1 MKQAKSTASKTPRGA
16 GLLGVPSS
24 GGSPLRVSSTPVSST
39 RGSTLGASHQ
49 EAQTPLQKA
58 IDQYLI
64 HLRVERGSSEHTI
77 ASYARDLRRY
87 SAYMATLGVI
97 DPERITTA
105 QVRSFM
111 RELAAPT
118 VPLAGFVAGFDV
130 GFDAG
135 EKNNQ
140 NAQEAQEVQEE
151 AAESLALMIASES
164 GRGVGNGHAG
174 NRRAGKGPVGKGRAG
189 QSKAGEP
196 DKETP
201 TAEGMPS
208 LPLPLGP
215 NSIARTMAAVRG
227 AHAFWVSA
235 LIVPTDPAAPVTPPK
250 NVKRLPKAVSVED
263 IQRLLAVPDRET
275 ATGLRNRAIL
285 EFLYATGARVSEM
298 LNADIDD
305 VHFEGT
311 LTDEDGNQIT
321 LPGYVRLFGKGNKER
336 LVPIGSYAQKAIQD
350 YLVRA
355 RPSLVAHGK
364 GTAALFVNGRGGRL
378 GRQGAWLILKE
389 AAEAAGLSSD
399 FSPHSMRHSFAT
411 HLLQG
416 GADIRVVQELLGHA
430 SIATTQV
437 YTKVTP
443 EGLVEVY
450 RMAHPRAHERG

>member
-1 MKQAKSTASKTPRGA
+1 MKQAKSTASKAPRGA
-16 GLLGVPSS
+16 GLLGATSS
-24 GGSPLRVSSTPVSST
+24 AGSSVLGSSALDSS
-39 RGSTLGASHQ
+39 SLGASHQ

-58 IDQYLI
+58 IDQYFI

-118 VPLAGFVAGFDV
+118 VPLAGFVAGFD
-130 GFDAG
+130 AG

-140 NAQEAQEVQEE
+140 NAKESQEAQEE

-164 GRGVGNGHAG
+164 GRGT
-174 NRRAGKGPVGKGRAG
+174 GKGRAG
-189 QSKAGEP
+189 QPEKAGAPE
-196 DKETP
+196 KETP
-201 TAEGMPS
+201 TAEGAPS

-250 NVKRLPKAVSVED
+250 NIKRLPKAVSVED

-311 LTDEDGNQIT
+311 PTDEDGNQIT

-443 EGLVEVY
+443 EGLMEVY

>member
-1 MKQAKSTASKTPRGA
+1 MKQAKSMASKTSRGA

-24 GGSPLRVSSTPVSST
+24 AGSSALGSSS
-39 RGSTLGASHQ
+39 RGSSALGASHQ
-49 EAQTPLQKA
+49 EGQTPLQRA
-58 IDQYLI
+58 IEQYLI

-118 VPLAGFVAGFDV
+118 VPLAGFE
-130 GFDAG
+130 AG
-135 EKNNQ
+135 EKNTQ
-140 NAQEAQEVQEE
+140 NVQDAQEAQDE

-164 GRGVGNGHAG
+164 GRGASKERAG
-174 NRRAGKGPVGKGRAG
+174 NGRAG
-189 QSKAGEP
+189 QGNTGQSEKGM
-196 DKETP
+196 P
-201 TAEGMPS
+201 TAEGTPS

-275 ATGLRNRAIL
+275 ATGLRNRAML

-443 EGLVEVY
+443 EGLMEVY

>member
-1 MKQAKSTASKTPRGA
+1 MKQAKSTASKTARGT
-16 GLLGVPSS
+16 GLLGAPSS
-24 GGSPLRVSSTPVSST
+24 VGSSVLGSFTPVSST
-39 RGSTLGASHQ
+39 RGSSHQ

-118 VPLAGFVAGFDV
+118 VPLAGFVAGFET
-130 GFDAG
+130 G

-140 NAQEAQEVQEE
+140 NAQDSQEAQEE

-164 GRGVGNGHAG
+164 GRGAGTGRTGNG
-174 NRRAGKGPVGKGRAG
+174 RAGKGQARKGRAG

-201 TAEGMPS
+201 TAEGAPS

-443 EGLVEVY
+443 EGLMEVY

>member
-1 MKQAKSTASKTPRGA
+1 MKQPKSTASKAPRGA

-24 GGSPLRVSSTPVSST
+24 AGSSALGSSS
-39 RGSTLGASHQ
+39 RGSSVLGSSHQ
-49 EAQTPLQKA
+49 EAQTPLQRA

-118 VPLAGFVAGFDV
+118 VPLAGFE
-130 GFDAG
+130 AG
-135 EKNNQ
+135 EKHNQ
-140 NAQEAQEVQEE
+140 NEQDAQEE

-164 GRGVGNGHAG
+164 GRGAS
-174 NRRAGKGPVGKGRAG
+174 KGRAG
-189 QSKAGEP
+189 QGNTGQPE
-196 DKETP
+196 KETP
-201 TAEGMPS
+201 TAEGSPS

-443 EGLVEVY
+443 EGLMEVY

>member
-1 MKQAKSTASKTPRGA
+1 MKQAKSTVSKTSRGA

-24 GGSPLRVSSTPVSST
+24 AGSSVLGSSALGSSAL
-39 RGSTLGASHQ
+39 GSSSLGASHQ
-49 EAQTPLQKA
+49 EAQTPLQRA
-58 IDQYLI
+58 IEQYLI

-118 VPLAGFVAGFDV
+118 VPLAGFE
-130 GFDAG
+130 AG

-140 NAQEAQEVQEE
+140 NAQESREAQEE

-164 GRGVGNGHAG
+164 GRGA
-174 NRRAGKGPVGKGRAG
+174 GKGRAG
-189 QSKAGEP
+189 QPEKAGAPE
-196 DKETP
+196 KETP
-201 TAEGMPS
+201 TAEGAPN

-250 NVKRLPKAVSVED
+250 NVKRLPKAVRVED

-275 ATGLRNRAIL
+275 ATGLRNRAML

-350 YLVRA
+350 YLVRG

-443 EGLVEVY
+443 EGLMEVY

>member
-16 GLLGVPSS
+16 GLLGAPSS
-24 GGSPLRVSSTPVSST
+24 VGSSVQGSSAL
-39 RGSTLGASHQ
+39 GSSHQ

-118 VPLAGFVAGFDV
+118 APLAGFE
-130 GFDAG
+130 AG
-135 EKNNQ
+135 EKHNQ
-140 NAQEAQEVQEE
+140 NVQEAREAQEE

-164 GRGVGNGHAG
+164 GRGAGTGRAGTGRAGNG
-174 NRRAGKGPVGKGRAG
+174 RAGKGRVGNGRAG

-196 DKETP
+196 DNETP
-201 TAEGMPS
+201 TAEGAPS

-298 LNADIDD
+298 LNADI
-305 VHFEGT
+305 E
-311 LTDEDGNQIT
+311 
-321 LPGYVRLFGKGNKER
+321 
-336 LVPIGSYAQKAIQD
+336 IG
-350 YLVRA
+350 
-355 RPSLVAHGK
+355 
-364 GTAALFVNGRGGRL
+364 
-378 GRQGAWLILKE
+378 
-389 AAEAAGLSSD
+389 
-399 FSPHSMRHSFAT
+399 
-411 HLLQG
+411 
-416 GADIRVVQELLGHA
+416 
-430 SIATTQV
+430 
-437 YTKVTP
+437 
-443 EGLVEVY
+443 
-450 RMAHPRAHERG
+450 RAHV

>member
-1 MKQAKSTASKTPRGA
+1 MKQAKSTASKAPRGA

-24 GGSPLRVSSTPVSST
+24 AGSSVLGSSALGSSS
-39 RGSTLGASHQ
+39 RGSSALGASHQ
-49 EAQTPLQKA
+49 EAQTPLQRA
-58 IDQYLI
+58 INQYLI

-118 VPLAGFVAGFDV
+118 VPLAGFE
-130 GFDAG
+130 AG
-135 EKNNQ
+135 EKHNQ
-140 NAQEAQEVQEE
+140 NAQESQEAQDE

-164 GRGVGNGHAG
+164 GRGTGNG
-174 NRRAGKGPVGKGRAG
+174 RTGKGRAG
-189 QSKAGEP
+189 QSKAGAPE
-196 DKETP
+196 KETP
-201 TAEGMPS
+201 TAEGAPN

-364 GTAALFVNGRGGRL
+364 GTAALFVNGRGSRL

-443 EGLVEVY
+443 EGLMEVY

>member
-16 GLLGVPSS
+16 GLLGVSS
-24 GGSPLRVSSTPVSST
+24 FVGSSVQGSSAL
-39 RGSTLGASHQ
+39 GSSHQ

-118 VPLAGFVAGFDV
+118 VPLAGFVAGFES
-130 GFDAG
+130 G

-164 GRGVGNGHAG
+164 GRGAGNKRAGNG
-174 NRRAGKGPVGKGRAG
+174 RAGKGRVGNGRAG

-196 DKETP
+196 DNETP
-201 TAEGMPS
+201 TAEGAPS

-443 EGLVEVY
+443 EGLMEVY

>member
-1 MKQAKSTASKTPRGA
+1 MKQAKSTVSKAPRGA

-24 GGSPLRVSSTPVSST
+24 AGSSVLGSSALGSTPSS
-39 RGSTLGASHQ
+39 SHQ

-118 VPLAGFVAGFDV
+118 VPLAGF
-130 GFDAG
+130 DAG
-135 EKNNQ
+135 EKNKQ
-140 NAQEAQEVQEE
+140 NAQESQEAQEE

-164 GRGVGNGHAG
+164 GRGTGN
-174 NRRAGKGPVGKGRAG
+174 GRAG
-189 QSKAGEP
+189 QPEKAGAPE
-196 DKETP
+196 KEAP
-201 TAEGMPS
+201 TAEGAPS
-208 LPLPLGP
+208 LPLPLGS

-298 LNADIDD
+298 LNVDIDD

-311 LTDEDGNQIT
+311 LTDEDGNQVT

-443 EGLVEVY
+443 EGLMEVY

>member
-1 MKQAKSTASKTPRGA
+1 MKQAESTVSKAPRGA
-16 GLLGVPSS
+16 GLLGVTSS
-24 GGSPLRVSSTPVSST
+24 AGSSALGSSALDSS
-39 RGSTLGASHQ
+39 SLGASHQ

-87 SAYMATLGVI
+87 STYMATLGVI

-118 VPLAGFVAGFDV
+118 VPLAGFVAGFK
-130 GFDAG
+130 AG
-135 EKNNQ
+135 EKDNQ
-140 NAQEAQEVQEE
+140 NAREAREAQEE

-164 GRGVGNGHAG
+164 GRGTGN
-174 NRRAGKGPVGKGRAG
+174 GRAG
-189 QSKAGEP
+189 QSKAGAPEQ
-196 DKETP
+196 ETP
-201 TAEGMPS
+201 TAEGAPS

-350 YLVRA
+350 YLVRG
-355 RPSLVAHGK
+355 RPALVAHGK

-443 EGLVEVY
+443 EGLMEVY

>member
-1 MKQAKSTASKTPRGA
+1 MKQTKSTVSKAPRGA
-16 GLLGVPSS
+16 GLLGVTSS
-24 GGSPLRVSSTPVSST
+24 AGSSVLGSSALDSS
-39 RGSTLGASHQ
+39 SLGAFHQ

-58 IDQYLI
+58 VDQYLI

-118 VPLAGFVAGFDV
+118 VPLAGFVAGFE
-130 GFDAG
+130 AG
-135 EKNNQ
+135 EKDNQ
-140 NAQEAQEVQEE
+140 NAREAREAQEE

-164 GRGVGNGHAG
+164 GRGTGN
-174 NRRAGKGPVGKGRAG
+174 GRAG
-189 QSKAGEP
+189 QPEKAGAPE
-196 DKETP
+196 KEAP
-201 TAEGMPS
+201 TAEGAPN

-355 RPSLVAHGK
+355 RPSFVAHGK

-443 EGLVEVY
+443 EGLMEVY

>member
-1 MKQAKSTASKTPRGA
+1 MKQAKSTASKTFCGA
-16 GLLGVPSS
+16 SLLGVSS
-24 GGSPLRVSSTPVSST
+24 FAGSSVLGS
-39 RGSTLGASHQ
+39 STLGSSHQ
-49 EAQTPLQKA
+49 EGQTPLQKA

-77 ASYARDLRRY
+77 ASYGRDLRRY

-118 VPLAGFVAGFDV
+118 VPLAGFEV
-130 GFDAG
+130 G
-135 EKNNQ
+135 EKNTQ
-140 NAQEAQEVQEE
+140 NAQESQEAQEEV
-151 AAESLALMIASES
+151 AESLALMIASES
-164 GRGVGNGHAG
+164 GRGTGNGGAG
-174 NRRAGKGPVGKGRAG
+174 NARSG
-189 QSKAGEP
+189 QPEKAGAPE
-196 DKETP
+196 KEMP
-201 TAEGMPS
+201 TAEGVPS

-227 AHAFWVSA
+227 VHAFWVSA
-235 LIVPTDPAAPVTPPK
+235 LIVLTDPAAPVTPPK

-311 LTDEDGNQIT
+311 LTDEDSNQII

-355 RPSLVAHGK
+355 RPTFVAHGK

-443 EGLVEVY
+443 EGLMEVY

>member
-1 MKQAKSTASKTPRGA
+1 MKQAKSTVSKASRGA

-24 GGSPLRVSSTPVSST
+24 AGSSALGSS
-39 RGSTLGASHQ
+39 AQ

-58 IDQYLI
+58 IEQYLI

-77 ASYARDLRRY
+77 ASYSRDLRRY

-118 VPLAGFVAGFDV
+118 VPLAGFE
-130 GFDAG
+130 AG
-135 EKNNQ
+135 EKHNQ
-140 NAQEAQEVQEE
+140 NEQDAQEE

-164 GRGVGNGHAG
+164 GRGAGNG
-174 NRRAGKGPVGKGRAG
+174 RAGKRGAGK
-189 QSKAGEP
+189 QEKAGEP
-196 DKETP
+196 ETP
-201 TAEGMPS
+201 TAEGAPS

-275 ATGLRNRAIL
+275 ATGLRNRAML

-350 YLVRA
+350 YLVRG
-355 RPSLVAHGK
+355 RPSLVTHGK

-443 EGLVEVY
+443 EGLMEVY

>member
-1 MKQAKSTASKTPRGA
+1 MKQAKSTVSKAPRGA
-16 GLLGVPSS
+16 GLLGVTSS
-24 GGSPLRVSSTPVSST
+24 AGSSVLGSSA
-39 RGSTLGASHQ
+39 LGASHQ
-49 EAQTPLQKA
+49 EAQTPLQRA
-58 IDQYLI
+58 IEQYLI

-118 VPLAGFVAGFDV
+118 VPLAGFE
-130 GFDAG
+130 AG
-135 EKNNQ
+135 EKNKQ
-140 NAQEAQEVQEE
+140 NAQEFQEVQEE

-164 GRGVGNGHAG
+164 GRGT
-174 NRRAGKGPVGKGRAG
+174 GKGRAG
-189 QSKAGEP
+189 QPEKAGAPE
-196 DKETP
+196 KETP
-201 TAEGMPS
+201 TAEGAPS

-275 ATGLRNRAIL
+275 VTGLRNRAIL

-443 EGLVEVY
+443 EGLMEVY

>member
-1 MKQAKSTASKTPRGA
+1 MAQPALKSATPAVEGA
-16 GLLGVPSS
+16 G
-24 GGSPLRVSSTPVSST
+24 
-39 RGSTLGASHQ
+39 
-49 EAQTPLQKA
+49 EQTPLERA
-58 IDQYLI
+58 IDQYLV
-64 HLRVERGSSEHTI
+64 HLRVERGSSENTI

-87 SAYMATLGVI
+87 AAYLSTLGVI

-118 VPLAGFVAGFDV
+118 VPLPGLAAPVKKQPEEENSV
-130 GFDAG
+130 DA
-135 EKNNQ
+135 
-140 NAQEAQEVQEE
+140 EE
-151 AAESLALMIASES
+151 AAESLAVLIAADG
-164 GRGVGNGHAG
+164 GRGTE
-174 NRRAGKGPVGKGRAG
+174 P
-189 QSKAGEP
+189 GERG
-196 DKETP
+196 ERGSG
-201 TAEGMPS
+201 EGS
-208 LPLPLGP
+208 IPLPLGP

-235 LIVPTDPAAPVTPPK
+235 FLVEKDPAATVTPPK
-250 NVKRLPKAVSVED
+250 NVKRLPKAITVEQM
-263 IQRLLAVPDRET
+263 QRLLAVPDRDT
-275 ATGLRNRAIL
+275 PIGLRNRAIL

-305 VHFEGT
+305 VHSEET
-311 LTDEDGNQIT
+311 LTDEDGNDIT
-321 LPGYVRLFGKGNKER
+321 LPGYVRLFGKGSKER
-336 LVPIGSYAQKAIQD
+336 LVPLGNYAHKAIQD
-350 YLVRA
+350 YLVRG
-355 RPSLVAHGK
+355 RPALVAHGK

-389 AAEAAGLSSD
+389 AAEAAGLSAD

-443 EGLVEVY
+443 EGLMEVY

>member
-1 MKQAKSTASKTPRGA
+1 MKQAKSTVSKTSRGA

-24 GGSPLRVSSTPVSST
+24 AGSSVLGSSTPVSST
-39 RGSTLGASHQ
+39 RGSSTRGSSHQ
-49 EAQTPLQKA
+49 EAQTPLQRA

-118 VPLAGFVAGFDV
+118 VPLAGFVAGFEV
-130 GFDAG
+130 G
-135 EKNNQ
+135 EKNSQ
-140 NAQEAQEVQEE
+140 NAQEAQEE
-151 AAESLALMIASES
+151 ATELLALMIASES
-164 GRGVGNGHAG
+164 GRGTGNG
-174 NRRAGKGPVGKGRAG
+174 RAGKGPAGKERAG
-189 QSKAGEP
+189 QSKKAGES
-196 DKETP
+196 DKETS
-201 TAEGMPS
+201 TGEGAPS

-235 LIVPTDPAAPVTPPK
+235 FMVEKDPAATVTPPK
-250 NVKRLPKAVSVED
+250 NVKRLPKAITVEQM
-263 IQRLLAVPDRET
+263 QRLLAVPDRDT
-275 ATGLRNRAIL
+275 PIGLRNRAIL

-355 RPSLVAHGK
+355 RPTLVAHGK
-364 GTAALFVNGRGGRL
+364 GTAALFVNGRGSRL

-389 AAEAAGLSSD
+389 AAEAAGLSAD

-443 EGLVEVY
+443 EGLMEVY

>member
-1 MKQAKSTASKTPRGA
+1 MKQAKSMASKTSRGA

-24 GGSPLRVSSTPVSST
+24 AGSSALGSSS
-39 RGSTLGASHQ
+39 RGSSALGSSHQ
-49 EAQTPLQKA
+49 EAQTPLQRA
-58 IDQYLI
+58 IEQYLI

-118 VPLAGFVAGFDV
+118 VPLAGFE
-130 GFDAG
+130 AG
-135 EKNNQ
+135 ERNNR
-140 NAQEAQEVQEE
+140 NTQEAQEE

-164 GRGVGNGHAG
+164 GRGT
-174 NRRAGKGPVGKGRAG
+174 GKDRAG
-189 QSKAGEP
+189 QPEKAGEP
-196 DKETP
+196 EKETL
-201 TAEGMPS
+201 TAEGAPS

-275 ATGLRNRAIL
+275 ATGLRNRAML

-350 YLVRA
+350 YLVRG
-355 RPSLVAHGK
+355 RPSLVVHGK

-430 SIATTQV
+430 SITTTQV

-443 EGLVEVY
+443 EGLMEVY

>member
-1 MKQAKSTASKTPRGA
+1 MKQAKSTASKTFCGA
-16 GLLGVPSS
+16 SLLGVSS
-24 GGSPLRVSSTPVSST
+24 FAGSSVLGS
-39 RGSTLGASHQ
+39 STLGSSHQ
-49 EAQTPLQKA
+49 EGQTPLQKA

-77 ASYARDLRRY
+77 ASYGRDLRRY

-118 VPLAGFVAGFDV
+118 VPLAGFEV
-130 GFDAG
+130 G
-135 EKNNQ
+135 EKNTQ
-140 NAQEAQEVQEE
+140 NAQESQEAQEE

-164 GRGVGNGHAG
+164 GRGTGNGGAG
-174 NRRAGKGPVGKGRAG
+174 NARSG
-189 QSKAGEP
+189 QPEKAGAPE
-196 DKETP
+196 KEMP
-201 TAEGMPS
+201 TAEGVPS

-227 AHAFWVSA
+227 VHAFWVSA
-235 LIVPTDPAAPVTPPK
+235 LIVPSDPAAPVTPPK

-311 LTDEDGNQIT
+311 LTDEDSNQII

-336 LVPIGSYAQKAIQD
+336 RVPIGSYAQKAIQD

-355 RPSLVAHGK
+355 RPTFVAHGK

-443 EGLVEVY
+443 EGLMEVY

>member
-1 MKQAKSTASKTPRGA
+1 MKQAKSTVSKTPRGA

-24 GGSPLRVSSTPVSST
+24 AGSSMLGSSA
-39 RGSTLGASHQ
+39 LGASHQ
-49 EAQTPLQKA
+49 EAQTPLQRA
-58 IDQYLI
+58 IEQYLI

-118 VPLAGFVAGFDV
+118 VPLAGFE
-130 GFDAG
+130 AG
-135 EKNNQ
+135 EKNKQ
-140 NAQEAQEVQEE
+140 NAQEFQEVQEE

-164 GRGVGNGHAG
+164 GRGT
-174 NRRAGKGPVGKGRAG
+174 GKGRAG
-189 QSKAGEP
+189 QPEKAGAPE
-196 DKETP
+196 KETP
-201 TAEGMPS
+201 TAEGAPS

-285 EFLYATGARVSEM
+285 EFLYATGARMSEM

-443 EGLVEVY
+443 EGLMEVY

>member
-1 MKQAKSTASKTPRGA
+1 MKQAKSTVSKTSRGA

-24 GGSPLRVSSTPVSST
+24 AGSSA
-39 RGSTLGASHQ
+39 LGFSHQ
-49 EAQTPLQKA
+49 EAQTPLQRA

-118 VPLAGFVAGFDV
+118 VPLAGFVAGFE
-130 GFDAG
+130 AG
-135 EKNNQ
+135 EKHNQ
-140 NAQEAQEVQEE
+140 NAQEAQEAQEE

-164 GRGVGNGHAG
+164 GRGTGNGRAG
-174 NRRAGKGPVGKGRAG
+174 NGRAG
-189 QSKAGEP
+189 QPETAGVPE
-196 DKETP
+196 KETP
-201 TAEGMPS
+201 TAEEAPS
-208 LPLPLGP
+208 LPLSLGP

-389 AAEAAGLSSD
+389 AAEAAGISSD

-443 EGLVEVY
+443 EGLMEVY

>member
-1 MKQAKSTASKTPRGA
+1 MKQAKSTESKTARGA
-16 GLLGVPSS
+16 GLLGAPSS
-24 GGSPLRVSSTPVSST
+24 VGSSVLGSSS
-39 RGSTLGASHQ
+39 RGSSALGASHQ

-87 SAYMATLGVI
+87 NAYMATLGVI

-118 VPLAGFVAGFDV
+118 VPLAGFVAGFD
-130 GFDAG
+130 AG

-164 GRGVGNGHAG
+164 GRGAGNKRAGNG
-174 NRRAGKGPVGKGRAG
+174 RAGKGRVGNGRAG
-189 QSKAGEP
+189 QSKAGDP

-201 TAEGMPS
+201 TAEGAPS

-443 EGLVEVY
+443 EGLMEVY

>member
-16 GLLGVPSS
+16 GLLGAPSS
-24 GGSPLRVSSTPVSST
+24 AGSSVL
-39 RGSTLGASHQ
+39 GSSHQ

-118 VPLAGFVAGFDV
+118 VPLAGFVAGFE
-130 GFDAG
+130 AG
-135 EKNNQ
+135 EKNKQ
-140 NAQEAQEVQEE
+140 NAQESQEAQEE

-164 GRGVGNGHAG
+164 GRGTGN
-174 NRRAGKGPVGKGRAG
+174 GRAG
-189 QSKAGEP
+189 QPEKAGAPE
-196 DKETP
+196 KEAP
-201 TAEGMPS
+201 TAEGAPN

-298 LNADIDD
+298 LNVDIDD

-311 LTDEDGNQIT
+311 LTDEDGNQVT

-443 EGLVEVY
+443 EGLMEVY

>member
-1 MKQAKSTASKTPRGA
+1 MKQTKSTASKTSLGA

-24 GGSPLRVSSTPVSST
+24 AGSSVLGSSR
-39 RGSTLGASHQ
+39 RGSSALDSSSLGASHQ

-118 VPLAGFVAGFDV
+118 VPLAGFVAGFE
-130 GFDAG
+130 AE
-135 EKNNQ
+135 EKNKQ
-140 NAQEAQEVQEE
+140 NAQESQEAQEE

-164 GRGVGNGHAG
+164 GRGTGN
-174 NRRAGKGPVGKGRAG
+174 GRAG
-189 QSKAGEP
+189 QSKAGAPE
-196 DKETP
+196 KETP
-201 TAEGMPS
+201 TAEGAPG

-364 GTAALFVNGRGGRL
+364 GTAALFVNGRGSRL

-389 AAEAAGLSSD
+389 AAEVAGLSSD

-443 EGLVEVY
+443 EGLMEVY

>member
-1 MKQAKSTASKTPRGA
+1 MKQAKSTESKTSRGA

-24 GGSPLRVSSTPVSST
+24 AGSSVQGSSA
-39 RGSTLGASHQ
+39 LGASYQ

-118 VPLAGFVAGFDV
+118 VPLAGFVAGFE
-130 GFDAG
+130 AG

-140 NAQEAQEVQEE
+140 NAQEAQEE

-164 GRGVGNGHAG
+164 GRGTGNG
-174 NRRAGKGPVGKGRAG
+174 RAGKGSAGKGRAG

-196 DKETP
+196 EKETP
-201 TAEGMPS
+201 TAEGTPS

-298 LNADIDD
+298 LNTDIDD

-321 LPGYVRLFGKGNKER
+321 LPSYVRLFGKGNKER

-443 EGLVEVY
+443 EGLMEVY

>member
-1 MKQAKSTASKTPRGA
+1 MKQAKSTVSKTSRGA

-24 GGSPLRVSSTPVSST
+24 AGSSA
-39 RGSTLGASHQ
+39 LGFSHQ
-49 EAQTPLQKA
+49 EAQTPLQRA

-118 VPLAGFVAGFDV
+118 VPLAGFEV
-130 GFDAG
+130 G
-135 EKNNQ
+135 EKNKQ
-140 NAQEAQEVQEE
+140 NAQESQEAQEE

-164 GRGVGNGHAG
+164 GRGTGN
-174 NRRAGKGPVGKGRAG
+174 GRAG
-189 QSKAGEP
+189 QSKAGAPE
-196 DKETP
+196 KETP
-201 TAEGMPS
+201 TAEGAPG

-389 AAEAAGLSSD
+389 AAEAAGISSD

-443 EGLVEVY
+443 EGLMEVY

>member
-1 MKQAKSTASKTPRGA
+1 MKQAKSTVSKAPRGV
-16 GLLGVPSS
+16 GLLGVTSS
-24 GGSPLRVSSTPVSST
+24 AGSSVLGSSALGSTP
-39 RGSTLGASHQ
+39 GSSHQ

-77 ASYARDLRRY
+77 ASYTRDLRRY

-118 VPLAGFVAGFDV
+118 VPLAGF
-130 GFDAG
+130 DAG
-135 EKNNQ
+135 EKHNQ
-140 NAQEAQEVQEE
+140 NEQDAQEE

-164 GRGVGNGHAG
+164 GRGAGNGRAG
-174 NRRAGKGPVGKGRAG
+174 NGRAGKRSAG
-189 QSKAGEP
+189 QPEKAGEP
-196 DKETP
+196 EKETP
-201 TAEGMPS
+201 AAESAPR

-275 ATGLRNRAIL
+275 ATGLRNRAML

-350 YLVRA
+350 YLVRG

-443 EGLVEVY
+443 EGLMEVY

>member
-1 MKQAKSTASKTPRGA
+1 MKQAESTVSKAPRGA
-16 GLLGVPSS
+16 GLLGVTSS
-24 GGSPLRVSSTPVSST
+24 AGSSVLGSSALDSS
-39 RGSTLGASHQ
+39 SLGASHQ

-87 SAYMATLGVI
+87 STYMATLGVI

-118 VPLAGFVAGFDV
+118 VPLAGFE
-130 GFDAG
+130 AG
-135 EKNNQ
+135 EKDNQ
-140 NAQEAQEVQEE
+140 NAREAREAQEE

-164 GRGVGNGHAG
+164 GRGAG
-174 NRRAGKGPVGKGRAG
+174 NARAGNGRAG
-189 QSKAGEP
+189 QSKAGAPEQ
-196 DKETP
+196 ETP
-201 TAEGMPS
+201 TAEGAPS

-263 IQRLLAVPDRET
+263 IQRLFAVPDRET

-350 YLVRA
+350 YLVRG
-355 RPSLVAHGK
+355 RPALVAHGK

-389 AAEAAGLSSD
+389 TAEAAGLSSD

-443 EGLVEVY
+443 EGLMEVY

>member
-1 MKQAKSTASKTPRGA
+1 MKQAKSTVSKTSRGA

-24 GGSPLRVSSTPVSST
+24 AGSSA
-39 RGSTLGASHQ
+39 LGFSHQ
-49 EAQTPLQKA
+49 EAQTPLQRA

-118 VPLAGFVAGFDV
+118 VPLAGFVAGFE
-130 GFDAG
+130 AG

-140 NAQEAQEVQEE
+140 NAQEAQEAQEE

-164 GRGVGNGHAG
+164 GRGTGNG
-174 NRRAGKGPVGKGRAG
+174 RAGKGRAG
-189 QSKAGEP
+189 QPEKAGAPE
-196 DKETP
+196 KETP
-201 TAEGMPS
+201 TAEGAPN

-437 YTKVTP
+437 YTKVTT
-443 EGLVEVY
+443 EGLMEVY

>member
-1 MKQAKSTASKTPRGA
+1 MKQPKSTASKAPRGA

-24 GGSPLRVSSTPVSST
+24 AGSSAGL
-39 RGSTLGASHQ
+39 GSFQ
-49 EAQTPLQKA
+49 QDAQTPLQKA

-87 SAYMATLGVI
+87 SVYMATLGVI

-118 VPLAGFVAGFDV
+118 VPLAGFE
-130 GFDAG
+130 AG
-135 EKNNQ
+135 ERNNR
-140 NAQEAQEVQEE
+140 NTQEAQEE

-164 GRGVGNGHAG
+164 GRGT
-174 NRRAGKGPVGKGRAG
+174 GKDRAG
-189 QSKAGEP
+189 QPEKAGEP
-196 DKETP
+196 EKETL
-201 TAEGMPS
+201 TAEGAPS

-275 ATGLRNRAIL
+275 ATGLRNRAML

-443 EGLVEVY
+443 EGLMEVY

>member
-1 MKQAKSTASKTPRGA
+1 MKQAKSTVSKTSRGA

-24 GGSPLRVSSTPVSST
+24 AGSSALGSSALDSS
-39 RGSTLGASHQ
+39 SLGASHQ

-87 SAYMATLGVI
+87 STYMATLGVI

-118 VPLAGFVAGFDV
+118 VPLAGFVAGFE
-130 GFDAG
+130 AG
-135 EKNNQ
+135 EKDNQ
-140 NAQEAQEVQEE
+140 NAREAREAQEE

-164 GRGVGNGHAG
+164 GRGTGN
-174 NRRAGKGPVGKGRAG
+174 GRAG
-189 QSKAGEP
+189 QSKAGAPEQ
-196 DKETP
+196 ETP
-201 TAEGMPS
+201 TAEGAPS

-350 YLVRA
+350 YLVRG
-355 RPSLVAHGK
+355 RPALVAHGK

-443 EGLVEVY
+443 EGLMEVY

>member
-1 MKQAKSTASKTPRGA
+1 MKQAKSTVSKTPRGA

-24 GGSPLRVSSTPVSST
+24 AGSSMLGSSA
-39 RGSTLGASHQ
+39 LGASHQ
-49 EAQTPLQKA
+49 EAQTPLQRA
-58 IDQYLI
+58 IEQYLI

-118 VPLAGFVAGFDV
+118 VPLAGFE
-130 GFDAG
+130 AG
-135 EKNNQ
+135 EKNKQ
-140 NAQEAQEVQEE
+140 NAQEFQEVQEE

-164 GRGVGNGHAG
+164 GRGT
-174 NRRAGKGPVGKGRAG
+174 GKGRAG
-189 QSKAGEP
+189 QPEKAGAPE
-196 DKETP
+196 KETP
-201 TAEGMPS
+201 TAEGAPS

-437 YTKVTP
+437 YTQVTP
-443 EGLVEVY
+443 EGLMEVY

>member
-1 MKQAKSTASKTPRGA
+1 MKQAESTVSKAPRGA
-16 GLLGVPSS
+16 GLLGVTSS
-24 GGSPLRVSSTPVSST
+24 AGSSVLGSSALDSS
-39 RGSTLGASHQ
+39 SLGASHQ

-58 IDQYLI
+58 VDQYLI

-87 SAYMATLGVI
+87 STYMATLGVI

-118 VPLAGFVAGFDV
+118 VPLAGFVAGFE
-130 GFDAG
+130 AG

-140 NAQEAQEVQEE
+140 NAQEAQEAQEE

-164 GRGVGNGHAG
+164 GRGTGNGRAG
-174 NRRAGKGPVGKGRAG
+174 NGRAG
-189 QSKAGEP
+189 QPETAGVPE
-196 DKETP
+196 KETP
-201 TAEGMPS
+201 TAEGAPS

-250 NVKRLPKAVSVED
+250 NLKRLPKAVSVED

-305 VHFEGT
+305 VHFEGA

-355 RPSLVAHGK
+355 RPSFVAHGK

-430 SIATTQV
+430 SITTTQV

-443 EGLVEVY
+443 EGLMEVY

>member
-1 MKQAKSTASKTPRGA
+1 MKQAKSTVSKAPRGA

-24 GGSPLRVSSTPVSST
+24 AGSSVLGSSALGSTPSS
-39 RGSTLGASHQ
+39 SHQ

-118 VPLAGFVAGFDV
+118 VPLAGFVAGFE
-130 GFDAG
+130 AG

-140 NAQEAQEVQEE
+140 NAQEAQEAQEE

-164 GRGVGNGHAG
+164 GRGTGN
-174 NRRAGKGPVGKGRAG
+174 GRAG
-189 QSKAGEP
+189 QSKAGAPE
-196 DKETP
+196 KETP
-201 TAEGMPS
+201 TAEGAPG

-443 EGLVEVY
+443 EGLMEVY

>member
-1 MKQAKSTASKTPRGA
+1 MKQTKSTVSKAPRGA
-16 GLLGVPSS
+16 GLLGVTSS
-24 GGSPLRVSSTPVSST
+24 AGSSVLGSSALDSS
-39 RGSTLGASHQ
+39 SLGAFHQ

-58 IDQYLI
+58 VDQYLI

-118 VPLAGFVAGFDV
+118 VPLAGF
-130 GFDAG
+130 DAG
-135 EKNNQ
+135 EKNKQ
-140 NAQEAQEVQEE
+140 NAQESQEAQEE

-164 GRGVGNGHAG
+164 GRGTGN
-174 NRRAGKGPVGKGRAG
+174 GRAG
-189 QSKAGEP
+189 QPEKAGAPE
-196 DKETP
+196 KEAP
-201 TAEGMPS
+201 TAEGAPN

-263 IQRLLAVPDRET
+263 IQRLLALPDRET

-311 LTDEDGNQIT
+311 LTDEEGNQIT

-443 EGLVEVY
+443 EGLMEVY

>member
-1 MKQAKSTASKTPRGA
+1 VKQTKSTVSKAPRGA
-16 GLLGVPSS
+16 GLLGVTSS
-24 GGSPLRVSSTPVSST
+24 AGSSVLGSSALDSS
-39 RGSTLGASHQ
+39 SLGAFHQ

-58 IDQYLI
+58 VDQYLI

-118 VPLAGFVAGFDV
+118 VPLAGF
-130 GFDAG
+130 DAG
-135 EKNNQ
+135 EKNKQ
-140 NAQEAQEVQEE
+140 NAQESQEAQEE

-164 GRGVGNGHAG
+164 GRGTGN
-174 NRRAGKGPVGKGRAG
+174 GRAG
-189 QSKAGEP
+189 QSEKAGDPE
-196 DKETP
+196 KETP
-201 TAEGMPS
+201 TAEGVPS

-263 IQRLLAVPDRET
+263 IQRLLALPDRET

-311 LTDEDGNQIT
+311 LTDEEGNQIT

-443 EGLVEVY
+443 EGLMEVY

>member
-1 MKQAKSTASKTPRGA
+1 MAQPALKSATPAVEGA
-16 GLLGVPSS
+16 G
-24 GGSPLRVSSTPVSST
+24 
-39 RGSTLGASHQ
+39 
-49 EAQTPLQKA
+49 EQTPLERA
-58 IDQYLI
+58 IDQYLV
-64 HLRVERGSSEHTI
+64 HLRVERGSSENTI

-87 SAYMATLGVI
+87 AAYLSTLGVI

-118 VPLAGFVAGFDV
+118 VPLPGLAAPVKKQPEEENSV
-130 GFDAG
+130 DA
-135 EKNNQ
+135 
-140 NAQEAQEVQEE
+140 EE
-151 AAESLALMIASES
+151 AAESLAVLIAADG
-164 GRGVGNGHAG
+164 GRGTE
-174 NRRAGKGPVGKGRAG
+174 P
-189 QSKAGEP
+189 GEP
-196 DKETP
+196 GERGSG
-201 TAEGMPS
+201 EGS
-208 LPLPLGP
+208 IPLPLGP

-235 LIVPTDPAAPVTPPK
+235 FLVEKDPAATVTPPK
-250 NVKRLPKAVSVED
+250 NVKRLPKAITVEQM
-263 IQRLLAVPDRET
+263 QRLLAVPDRDT
-275 ATGLRNRAIL
+275 PIGLRNRAIL

-305 VHFEGT
+305 VHSEET
-311 LTDEDGNQIT
+311 LTDEDGNDIT
-321 LPGYVRLFGKGNKER
+321 LPGYVRLFGKGSKEL
-336 LVPIGSYAQKAIQD
+336 LVPLGNYAHKAIQD
-350 YLVRA
+350 YLVRG
-355 RPSLVAHGK
+355 RPALVAHGK

-389 AAEAAGLSSD
+389 SAEAAGLSAD

-443 EGLVEVY
+443 EGLMEVY

>member
-1 MKQAKSTASKTPRGA
+1 MKQAKSMVSKTSRGA
-16 GLLGVPSS
+16 GMLGAPSS
-24 GGSPLRVSSTPVSST
+24 AGSSA
-39 RGSTLGASHQ
+39 LGFSHQ
-49 EAQTPLQKA
+49 EAQTPLQRA

-87 SAYMATLGVI
+87 SAYMAALGVI

-118 VPLAGFVAGFDV
+118 VPLAGFVAGFE
-130 GFDAG
+130 AG
-135 EKNNQ
+135 EKHNQ
-140 NAQEAQEVQEE
+140 NTQEAREAQEE

-164 GRGVGNGHAG
+164 GRGT
-174 NRRAGKGPVGKGRAG
+174 GKGRAG
-189 QSKAGEP
+189 KGHAGQSEKAGAPE
-196 DKETP
+196 KETP
-201 TAEGMPS
+201 TAEGAPS

-443 EGLVEVY
+443 EGLMEVY

>member
-1 MKQAKSTASKTPRGA
+1 MKQAKSTVSKTSRGA

-24 GGSPLRVSSTPVSST
+24 AGSSVLGSSALGSTPSS
-39 RGSTLGASHQ
+39 SHQ
-49 EAQTPLQKA
+49 EAQTPLQRA

-111 RELAAPT
+111 RELADPT
-118 VPLAGFVAGFDV
+118 VPLAGFE
-130 GFDAG
+130 AG
-135 EKNNQ
+135 EKNKQ
-140 NAQEAQEVQEE
+140 NAQESQEAQEE

-164 GRGVGNGHAG
+164 GRGTGN
-174 NRRAGKGPVGKGRAG
+174 GRAG
-189 QSKAGEP
+189 QSKAGAPE
-196 DKETP
+196 KETP
-201 TAEGMPS
+201 TAEGAPN

-355 RPSLVAHGK
+355 RPSFVAHGK

-443 EGLVEVY
+443 EGLMEVY

>member
-1 MKQAKSTASKTPRGA
+1 MKQTKSTVSKAPRGA
-16 GLLGVPSS
+16 GLLGVTSS
-24 GGSPLRVSSTPVSST
+24 AGSSVLGSSALGSSAL
-39 RGSTLGASHQ
+39 GSSSLGASHQ
-49 EAQTPLQKA
+49 DAQTPLQKA

-118 VPLAGFVAGFDV
+118 VPLAGFE
-130 GFDAG
+130 AG
-135 EKNNQ
+135 EKNKQ
-140 NAQEAQEVQEE
+140 NAQEFQEVQEE

-164 GRGVGNGHAG
+164 GRGT
-174 NRRAGKGPVGKGRAG
+174 GKGRAG
-189 QSKAGEP
+189 QPEKAGAPE
-196 DKETP
+196 KETP
-201 TAEGMPS
+201 TAEGAPS

-364 GTAALFVNGRGGRL
+364 GTAALFVNGRGSRL

-389 AAEAAGLSSD
+389 AAEVAGLSSD

-443 EGLVEVY
+443 EGLMEVY